1 MAANQENEK
10 DSRANFSISFPNA
23 PKDAKNRKEFFE
35 KTISLIDSNIS
46 DFSMFNYNIGK
57 KKKEIQLEHVDMVI
71 TISFYKRSSI
81 RFIINNPE
89 DNIEMANT
97 VGNKIINFLS
107 NVLGSYSEKSGINSL
122 ITEIRP
128 LEINLTEKIIGNDRI
143 IKINEI
149 IKHKINPLGIAFE
162 INIDEKSF
170 FISHFYSDKS
180 IQLVSSVLKYETTL
194 PFDLLIN
201 EYKELDGAKQIMKD
215 MINMEL

>member
-10 DSRANFSISFPNA
+10 SASANFSINFPNA

-35 KTISLIDSNIS
+35 KTLSLIDSNIS

-57 KKKEIQLEHVDMVI
+57 KKKEIKLEHVDMVI
-71 TISFYKRSSI
+71 IISFYKKSSI

-89 DNIEMANT
+89 DNIEMANN

-128 LEINLTEKIIGNDRI
+128 IEINLTEKIIGNDRI

-162 INIDEKSF
+162 IFIDERSF
-170 FISHFYSDKS
+170 FLSNFYSDKS
-180 IQLVSSVLKYETTL
+180 LQIFSSVLKYENTL

-201 EYKELDGAKQIMKD
+201 EYKELDRTKQIMKD